1 MSKIRASSVAFRR
14 RLRSVLEK
22 LPAFLA
28 LGLLWELLARQV
40 ASPFVPPL
48 TTIFGRFVEDW
59 VSSDVTRAFTSEKLI
74 ENLLPTLG
82 RLGAGWGI
90 AIVVGISLG
99 LWLGHSNR
107 ADAILDPA
115 IRWGMSVPPPA
126 LLPLAIVLV
135 GLGGTMKVLFI
146 AFGCVWPVL
155 VNTIAGVKAVDPTVR
170 NTARTLHLRPIRALL
185 QVTVPAASPRIFA
198 GLRTSLAAAIIFVV
212 VAELYVSSSGIGYV
226 IVDSQRNFDILGTW
240 SGILLLGGVGIAASS
255 LFLFVE
261 SQIMRWHFASRRL
274 AQ

>member
-1 MSKIRASSVAFRR
+1 VSAIRASGAGLRR
-14 RLRSVLEK
+14 RVRDLAEK
-22 LPAFLA
+22 LPGFLA
-28 LGLLWELLARQV
+28 LGLLWEVLARQV
-40 ASPFVPPL
+40 ESPFVPPL

-59 VSSDVTRAFTSEKLI
+59 VSSDITRGFASEKLVD
-74 ENLLPTLG
+74 NLLPTLG

-90 AIVVGISLG
+90 AIIVGVSLG
-99 LWLGHSNR
+99 MWLGHSRR
-107 ADAILDPA
+107 ADAIFDPA

-135 GLGGTMKVLFI
+135 GLGSTMKISFI

-170 NTARTLHLRPIRALL
+170 NTARTLNLRPVRALL

-240 SGILLLGGVGIAASS
+240 SGILLLGGMGIAASS
-255 LFLFVE
+255 MFLFVE
-261 SQIMRWHFASRRL
+261 SKIMRWHFASRRL